1 MWLHLLWNIIRKNL
15 SGTKSEMDRLID
27 NLPDDIL
34 GSYDVLLQKCPD
46 LVFAKKVLQIV
57 LAAAQPLTLTEID
70 VALNVKEQTSLYA
83 DLEQEG
89 PSRLQ
94 ETLPSRCGLMVSII
108 QSKVYFIHQTVKE
121 FLLGKVGSERPAG
134 RVWQQSL
141 ELRESHHL
149 LAKICLRSISFL
161 EVELHQESLCNAL
174 LPEEAREMELYAY
187 C

>member
-1 MWLHLLWNIIRKNL
+1 
-15 SGTKSEMDRLID
+15 MDRLID

-70 VALNVKEQTSLYA
+70 VALNVNEQTSLYA